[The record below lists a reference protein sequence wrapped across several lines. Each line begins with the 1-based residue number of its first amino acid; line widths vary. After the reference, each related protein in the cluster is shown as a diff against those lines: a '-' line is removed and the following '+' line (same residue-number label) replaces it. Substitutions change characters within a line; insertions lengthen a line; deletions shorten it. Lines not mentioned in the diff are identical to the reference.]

1 MEHLSMSDK
10 KHTKLPFDGES
21 KTEAALW
28 DALGELPD
36 AEPSPGLR
44 QNFYHELEKASRP
57 RFQDRVRDLLGF
69 SSNAGWLTVAASVL
83 VGLGA
88 GALLEKPADDGLRL
102 AALEENVSMLNR
114 SLILDRLENDTASKR
129 LRGVMDAAFIA
140 GGDTEIAD
148 ALLLRATNDPVPSVR
163 SAAIGALGTQLA
175 TPAVGKRLMDL
186 LQQAESPLVQLA
198 LVDLVLRNG
207 SERQINQLEHLADDG
222 LLHPDIARHVAT
234 SLKRDL
240 V

>member
-1 MEHLSMSDK
+1 MSDN
-10 KHTKLPFDGES
+10 KHPKFPFDGENES
-21 KTEAALW
+21 ENALW
-28 DALGELPD
+28 DGLGELSD
-36 AEPSPGLR
+36 AEPSPRLR
-44 QNFYHELEKASRP
+44 QNFYRELQKTGRP
-57 RFQDRVRDLLGF
+57 RFSERVRGLLGF
-69 SSNAGWLTVAASVL
+69 SGNTGWLTVAASVL
-83 VGLGA
+83 VGLGI
-88 GALLEKPADDGLRL
+88 GQLLDNPADDGLRL

-140 GGDTEIAD
+140 GDDAEVAN

-163 SAAIGALGTQLA
+163 SAAIGALGTQMS

-207 SERQINQLEHLADDG
+207 SERQINQLEQLASDG
-222 LLHPDIARHVAT
+222 RLHPDIARHVST

-240 V
+240 I

>member
-1 MEHLSMSDK
+1 MSDN
-10 KHTKLPFDGES
+10 KHSKFPFDGENES
-21 KTEAALW
+21 EDALW
-28 DALGELPD
+28 DAMGELPD
-36 AEPSPGLR
+36 AEPSPALR
-44 QNFYHELEKASRP
+44 QNFYRKLEKASRP
-57 RFQDRVRDLLGF
+57 RLSERLRDLLGF
-69 SSNAGWLTVAASVL
+69 SGNAGWITVAASVL

-88 GALLEKPADDGLRL
+88 GQLLDRPADDGLRL
-102 AALEENVSMLNR
+102 AVLEENVLMLNR

-140 GGDTEIAD
+140 GDDAEITN

-163 SAAIGALGTQLA
+163 SAAIGALGTQMR
-175 TPAVGKRLMDL
+175 TPAVGERLMVL

-198 LVDLVLRNG
+198 LADLVLRNG
-207 SERQINQLEHLADDG
+207 SEKQINQLQQLADDG
-222 LLHPDIARHVAT
+222 RLHPDIARHVAT

>member
-1 MEHLSMSDK
+1 MSENK
-10 KHTKLPFDGES
+10 TSRFPFEGENKS
-21 KTEAALW
+21 EDALW
-28 DALGELPD
+28 NALGELSD
-36 AEPSPGLR
+36 AEPSPQLR
-44 QNFYHELEKASRP
+44 QNFYRELQRASRP
-57 RFQDRVRDLLGF
+57 RLSERLRDFLGF
-69 SSNAGWLTVAASVL
+69 SGNAGWITVAASVL
-83 VGLGA
+83 VGLAA
-88 GALLEKPADDGLRL
+88 GQLLETPADDGLRL

-129 LRGVMDAAFIA
+129 LRGVMDAAYVV
-140 GGDTEIAD
+140 GDDAEITN

-163 SAAIGALGTQLA
+163 SAAIGALGPQLG

-207 SERQINQLEHLADDG
+207 SNRQIAQLEQLADDG
-222 LLHPDIARHVAT
+222 LLHPDIARHVST

>member
-1 MEHLSMSDK
+1 MSDK
-10 KHTKLPFDGES
+10 KNSRFPFEGDNKSED
-21 KTEAALW
+21 ALW
-28 DALGELPD
+28 DTLGELAD
-36 AEPSPGLR
+36 AEPSPQLR
-44 QNFYHELEKASRP
+44 QNFYRELEKASRP
-57 RFQDRVRDLLGF
+57 RLSERLRDLLGF
-69 SSNAGWLTVAASVL
+69 SGNAGWITVAASVL
-83 VGLGA
+83 VGLAA
-88 GALLEKPADDGLRL
+88 GQLLETPADDALRL

-129 LRGVMDAAFIA
+129 LRGVMDAAYVV
-140 GGDTEIAD
+140 GDDAEIAN

-163 SAAIGALGTQLA
+163 SAAIGALGTQLG

-186 LQQAESPLVQLA
+186 LQQSESPLVQLA

-207 SERQINQLEHLADDG
+207 SNRQIAQLEQLADDG

-234 SLKRDL
+234 TLKRDL

>member
-1 MEHLSMSDK
+1 MSDS
-10 KHTKLPFDGES
+10 KHPKLPFDGENES
-21 KTEAALW
+21 ENALW
-28 DALGELPD
+28 EGLGEASD
-36 AEPSPGLR
+36 AEPSPQLR
-44 QNFYHELEKASRP
+44 QNFYRELEKASRP
-57 RFQDRVRDLLGF
+57 RLSERLRDLLGF
-69 SSNAGWLTVAASVL
+69 SGNAGWITVAASVL

-88 GALLEKPADDGLRL
+88 GQLLDNPADDSLRL
-102 AALEENVSMLNR
+102 ATLEENVSMLNR
-114 SLILDRLENDTASKR
+114 SLILDRLDNDTASKR

-140 GGDTEIAD
+140 GDDTEIAN
-148 ALLLRATNDPVPSVR
+148 ALLLRATDDPVPSVR
-163 SAAIGALGTQLA
+163 SAAIGALGTQMR

-207 SERQINQLEHLADDG
+207 SDRQINQLEQLADDG

-234 SLKRDL
+234 SLKRNL

>member
-1 MEHLSMSDK
+1 MSDK
-10 KHTKLPFDGES
+10 KHSEFPFDGENDS
-21 KTEAALW
+21 EVALW
-28 DALGELPD
+28 DTLGEFPG

-44 QNFYHELEKASRP
+44 QNFYRELEKASRP
-57 RFQDRVRDLLGF
+57 RFSERMRDLLGF

-88 GALLEKPADDGLRL
+88 GQLIDQPVDEGLRL
-102 AALEENVSMLNR
+102 AVLEENVSMLNR

-140 GGDTEIAD
+140 GGDTEVAN
-148 ALLLRATNDPVPSVR
+148 ALLLRATDDPVPSIR
-163 SAAIGALGTQLA
+163 SAAIGALGTQLG

-207 SERQINQLEHLADDG
+207 SKRQINQLEQLADDG
-222 LLHPDIARHVAT
+222 LLHPDIANHVAT

>member
-1 MEHLSMSDK
+1 MSDN
-10 KHTKLPFDGES
+10 KHSRFPFDGENES
-21 KTEAALW
+21 ENKLW
-28 DALGELPD
+28 EALGEITD
-36 AEPSPGLR
+36 AEPSPQLR
-44 QNFYHELEKASRP
+44 QNFYRELEKASRP
-57 RFQDRVRDLLGF
+57 RLSERLRDLLGF
-69 SSNAGWLTVAASVL
+69 SGNAGWITVAASVL

-88 GALLEKPADDGLRL
+88 GQLLDRPVDDGHRL
-102 AALEENVSMLNR
+102 AVLEENVSMLNR

-140 GGDTEIAD
+140 GDDAEVAN

-163 SAAIGALGTQLA
+163 SAAIGALGPQMS

-207 SERQINQLEHLADDG
+207 SDRQINQLEQLADDG
-222 LLHPDIARHVAT
+222 LLHPDIARHVST